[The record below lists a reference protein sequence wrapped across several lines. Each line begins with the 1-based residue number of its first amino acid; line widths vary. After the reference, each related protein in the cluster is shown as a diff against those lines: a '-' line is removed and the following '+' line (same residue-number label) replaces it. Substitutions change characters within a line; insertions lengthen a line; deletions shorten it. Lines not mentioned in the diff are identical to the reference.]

1 MHFINSVVQT
11 GEARKIYP
19 TNTQSM
25 GQVLIYH
32 ADSSKCILSSL
43 HLSSGG
49 KMEQG
54 DEAQKTLK
62 RSTLKSTFYKENI
75 LC

>member
-1 MHFINSVVQT
+1 MHFINLVVQT
-11 GEARKIYP
+11 AEARKIP
-19 TNTQSM
+19 TDTHSM
-25 GQVLIYH
+25 GQALIYH
-32 ADSSKCILSSL
+32 AGSSYFTLSSL